1 MYTNNVVTIKLTDR
15 AYDILTR
22 TTKAGVD
29 PSVYI
34 CNLITNSRTNK
45 QCRNSVLAHIAELQ
59 NLIKYADEPLRTKL
73 SKEVSTICR
82 QLF

>member
-29 PSVYI
+29 PSVY
-34 CNLITNSRTNK
+34 L
-45 QCRNSVLAHIAELQ
+45 
-59 NLIKYADEPLRTKL
+59 
-73 SKEVSTICR
+73 
-82 QLF
+82 